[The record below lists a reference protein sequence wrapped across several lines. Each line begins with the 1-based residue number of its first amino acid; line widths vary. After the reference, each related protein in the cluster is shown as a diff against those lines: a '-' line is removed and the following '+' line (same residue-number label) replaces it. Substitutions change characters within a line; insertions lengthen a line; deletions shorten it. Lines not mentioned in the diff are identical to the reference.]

1 MSYNG
6 GNVMENKNLQRYEE
20 QGNGCENI
28 IDELIIKTYL
38 NIFSENKKTATGDGR
53 IPSIRQVFLQA
64 DYDFDTGCYDV
75 IYQVDKKA
83 LTEENIMLL
92 LQMSASQQKISLS
105 LDSYQMYNPLLT
117 SDYSKMQYQLGFPV
131 IYSLFRPEYID

>member
-6 GNVMENKNLQRYEE
+6 GNVMESKNLQRYEE
-20 QGNGCENI
+20 QGNGSENI
-28 IDELIIKTYL
+28 IDELIMKTYL
-38 NIFSENKKTATGDGR
+38 NIFSENKKSATGDSR

-92 LQMSASQQKISLS
+92 LQRKGCVYRWGAFVCGDAQMEMFDEDEMIG
-105 LDSYQMYNPLLT
+105 DSEGWYLNAPN
-117 SDYSKMQYQLGFPV
+117 K
-131 IYSLFRPEYID
+131 

>member
-38 NIFSENKKTATGDGR
+38 NIFSENKKCRDR
-53 IPSIRQVFLQA
+53 HNKHYRVF
-64 DYDFDTGCYDV
+64 V
-75 IYQVDKKA
+75 ISTPA
-83 LTEENIMLL
+83 LLANR
-92 LQMSASQQKISLS
+92 
-105 LDSYQMYNPLLT
+105 Y
-117 SDYSKMQYQLGFPV
+117 
-131 IYSLFRPEYID
+131 YSLVD